1 MHTAGKVLLII
12 GGLLTV
18 IGIGITVMGAA
29 SAGLDPS
36 SENAAEGTSFT
47 FTIPDDDIYGVYTK
61 ASVNCDAIGDTI
73 IISIVDSDGNEEFT
87 KDCEFNED
95 DDYLD
100 DDYQRVGDINWLFG
114 TEAGDVVTINSD
126 VKVYIVGDIDAL
138 GDAVGGVLAAGLGIL
153 IAVCG
158 GVILL
163 IGIIL
168 ALTLKSKDPVVVM
181 QQGGQMMQQPMQQMQ
196 QPMQQMQQP
205 MQQMQQPVQQMP
217 QQTTQQGYEFEQ
229 K

>member
-12 GGLLTV
+12 GGVITV
-18 IGIGITVMGAA
+18 IGIAITIIGAA
-29 SAGLDPS
+29 SASLDPS

-61 ASVNCDAIGDTI
+61 ASVNCDALGDDDIMITK
-73 IISIVDSDGNEEFT
+73 SGDSETNYFNKE
-87 KDCEFNED
+87 CEYNED

-100 DDYQRVGDINWLFG
+100 DGYQRVGSISWLYPG
-114 TEAGDVVTINSD
+114 TDAGDVMTINSND
-126 VKVYIVGDIDAL
+126 KVYIVGDIDAF
-138 GDAVGGVLAAGLGIL
+138 GDAVGGVFAAAGGIL

-168 ALTLKSKDPVVVM
+168 ALTLKSKEPVVMM
-181 QQGGQMMQQPMQQMQ
+181 QQGGQMMGGQMMQQPMQQMQ
-196 QPMQQMQQP
+196 QPV
-205 MQQMQQPVQQMP
+205 QQMQQPVQQMP

>member
-36 SENAAEGTSFT
+36 SENAAEGNEFD

-61 ASVNCDAIGDTI
+61 ASVNCEALT
-73 IISIVDSDGNEEFT
+73 ISITMGEDGEDYFD
-87 KDCEFNED
+87 KDCEYNEE

-100 DDYQRVGDINWLFG
+100 DDYKRVGSISWFYPDTNP
-114 TEAGDVVTINSD
+114 GDVVTISSD
-126 VKVYIVGDIDAL
+126 SKVYIVGDIDAL
-138 GDAVGGVLAAGLGIL
+138 GDAVGGILAAGLGIV

-158 GVILL
+158 GLILF
-163 IGIIL
+163 IGLIL
-168 ALTLKSKDPVVVM
+168 ALTLKSKEPVVMM
-181 QQGGQMMQQPMQQMQ
+181 QQGGQMMGGQMMQQPMQQMQ
-196 QPMQQMQQP
+196 QPV
-205 MQQMQQPVQQMP
+205 QQMQQPVQQMP
-217 QQTTQQGYEFEQ
+217 QETTQQGYEFEQ